1 MLESFMRN
9 ICEHIR
15 GLIPSMSNVGQITK
29 LIIDI
34 GVVVTAGVLIFV
46 FAEFTEYDLEL
57 AIVQSWGICAAALAA
72 PLMCTLMYR
81 NATRSGMYAGIAAGV
96 AVYVIWQ
103 FIPAVGG
110 TSIGAYLGIS
120 GDVAGFTASMIFCI
134 AVSMF
139 TPKNREDELR
149 VFDRMKAD
157 QA

>member
-1 MLESFMRN
+1 
-9 ICEHIR
+9 
-15 GLIPSMSNVGQITK
+15 
-29 LIIDI
+29 
-34 GVVVTAGVLIFV
+34 
-46 FAEFTEYDLEL
+46 
-57 AIVQSWGICAAALAA
+57 
-72 PLMCTLMYR
+72 
-81 NATRSGMYAGIAAGV
+81 MYAGIAAGV

-110 TSIGAYLGIS
+110 TTIGAYLGIS